1 MWGRA
6 DWSYWKY
13 NLSTEDMLYMKDPE
27 AFISWR
33 YEITSAGTSNIM
45 KGMTRVN
52 VEGWHQVPV
61 RIIKV
66 EKAIRVKFIYVK

>member
-1 MWGRA
+1 
-6 DWSYWKY
+6 
-13 NLSTEDMLYMKDPE
+13 MKDPQ

-52 VEGWHQVPV
+52 VEGWHQVPA

-66 EKAIRVKFIYVK
+66 GKAIRVKFIYVK